1 MSQAQKIPFPSSL
14 SQFLQQRIE
23 ANQQAAGQIYP
34 CHVTK
39 VNGAIVTV
47 NFDVDAGRN
56 TTLPAVT
63 CPVIGSIYIRVPIQ
77 VGDFGICISASTR
90 LGGVTGLG
98 SGLAPLL
105 NPSNLGG
112 LVFVPIGN
120 SNWLEVD
127 ANAVII
133 NGPNGVVLRDTDSET
148 VFTLT
153 PSGLDVIAQTSLTLE
168 VGNNSIV
175 INSSGITIT
184 GNLSVTGTIVSTG
197 NVTAGAISLETHEHN
212 VVNVQS
218 GTSTIPTSAPF

>member
-34 CHVTK
+34 CHVTE

-120 SNWLEVD
+120 SGWITANIGWGDNNSD
-127 ANAVII
+127 A
-133 NGPNGVVLRDTDSET
+133 VVLQSNGFGTIVT
-148 VFTLT
+148 IA
-153 PSGLDVIAQTSLTLE
+153 PSGVTISGSLT
-168 VGNNSIV
+168 
-175 INSSGITIT
+175 TT
-184 GNLSVTGTIVSTG
+184 GNVVTGTGVTGSFTTYTGQIVTVQDG
-197 NVTAGAISLETHEHN
+197 IVTNIY
-212 VVNVQS
+212 
-218 GTSTIPTSAPF
+218 

>member
-34 CHVTK
+34 CHVTE

-63 CPVIGSIYIRVPIQ
+63 CPVIGSIYIRAPIQ

-98 SGLAPLL
+98 SGSGPAPLL

-120 SNWLEVD
+120 SGWITANIGWGDNNSD
-127 ANAVII
+127 A
-133 NGPNGVVLRDTDSET
+133 VVLQSNGFGTIVT
-148 VFTLT
+148 IA
-153 PSGLDVIAQTSLTLE
+153 PSGVTISGSLT
-168 VGNNSIV
+168 
-175 INSSGITIT
+175 TT
-184 GNLSVTGTIVSTG
+184 GNVVTGTGVTGSFTTYTGQIVTVQDG
-197 NVTAGAISLETHEHN
+197 IVTNIY
-212 VVNVQS
+212 
-218 GTSTIPTSAPF
+218 